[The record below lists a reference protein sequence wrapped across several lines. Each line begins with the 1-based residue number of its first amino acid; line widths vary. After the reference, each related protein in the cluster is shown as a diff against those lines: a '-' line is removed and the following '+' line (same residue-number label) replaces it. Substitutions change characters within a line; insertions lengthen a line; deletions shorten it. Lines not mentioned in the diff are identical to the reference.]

1 LSRALTEYKNLVVNN
16 ENFRRLWLSQLISN
30 FGDWFGLLA
39 VYALF
44 TTYSD
49 SALLLGLVIIVKML
63 SLGLFSPVAG
73 YLTDKFNRRRLMIY
87 CDIFRAVIVA
97 GFLLITSQQL
107 LWLAYPLMA
116 LQMMLSAIFQPAKS
130 SSIPNITSGKELVKA
145 NILSALSWSVVF
157 TLGMGFGGIATAYLG
172 TDTVFILDVITYL
185 VSAVFIYRAE
195 IPQYTKDEAV
205 PFRLS
210 EPYNRIKQGALYL
223 RDHAD
228 VMRPAMAKGSVTIC
242 LGGLVYML
250 ILLSEEVLRL
260 GSIGVG
266 LLYASRGLGTAVGPI
281 LGKRI
286 FRDQQTW
293 VKAMGIC
300 MVLIGAMYMVV
311 GLVSSLILML
321 IFVFLAHTASG
332 ANWVMSTVLLQQ
344 RAPDYIR
351 GRIFSF
357 EWLFFT
363 LAQSVSVIIA
373 SNIQEWEFLSLTNT
387 IVVFGFVLSIIG
399 GAWLAMEYRKPGAS
413 LKTDMRNFQKSTAG

>member
-1 LSRALTEYKNLVVNN
+1 M
-16 ENFRRLWLSQLISN
+16 
-30 FGDWFGLLA
+30 LA

-49 SALLLGLVIIVKML
+49 SALLLGLVIVVKML
-63 SLGLFSPVAG
+63 SLGLFSPIAG

-87 CDIFRAVIVA
+87 CDILRAVIVA
-97 GFLLITSQQL
+97 GFLLITTQQL

-116 LQMMLSAIFQPAKS
+116 IQMMLSAIFQPAKS
-130 SSIPNITSGKELVKA
+130 SSIPNITSGEELVKA

-185 VSAVFIYRAE
+185 VSGVFIYRAE
-195 IPQYTKDEAV
+195 IPQYTQKETG

-210 EPYNRIKQGALYL
+210 EPYQRIKQGVLYL
-223 RDHAD
+223 RDHAE

-250 ILLSEEVLRL
+250 ILLSEEVLML

-286 FRDQQTW
+286 FKNQQIW
-293 VKAMGIC
+293 IKAMGLC
-300 MVLIGAMYMVV
+300 MVLIGAMYIVV
-311 GLVSSLILML
+311 GLVSSLALML

-363 LAQSVSVIIA
+363 LAQSVSVVIA
-373 SNIQEWEFLSLTNT
+373 SNIQEWDLLSLPNT
-387 IVVFGFVLSIIG
+387 IVIFAAILMMIG
-399 GAWLAMEYRKPGAS
+399 GIWLALEYRRSGKS
-413 LKTDMRNFQKSTAG
+413 FKTDFSDLQKSAAKSLSGPGNRSRSF